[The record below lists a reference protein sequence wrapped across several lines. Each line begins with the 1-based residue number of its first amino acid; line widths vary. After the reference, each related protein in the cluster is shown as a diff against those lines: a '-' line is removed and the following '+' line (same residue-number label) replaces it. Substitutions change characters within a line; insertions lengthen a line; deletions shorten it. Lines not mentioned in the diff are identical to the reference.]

1 MKKLLLVVGLFTGL
15 IILVTSQGFADDTK
29 KEIEELKRRIE
40 ELEKKEASKGTAG
53 DVTGELSDKITEK
66 ISFSGAVELD
76 FSYAN
81 DSDPANNTV
90 NDSTSDLDIGTVE
103 LGAEIKFHEYVTGNF
118 LLKGENLDKDDKVFW
133 DEATITIRK
142 EGFPLYFIGGKRG
155 QPFGVFESHLI
166 NDPITKDCYEIAKTG
181 ATVGFTPD
189 ILGLDASFTAYRGEV
204 LMGHMLDGA
213 YGLGRDYKDAAG
225 VLPVWRTGGMGA
237 GYAET
242 DDVSSYIGNITVSP
256 IEGLTLASFYDS
268 EPGDG
273 NRNETVGGMFNFKIW
288 KLTFDAEYMKAVSR
302 EKDSADN
309 KEYKESA
316 WFGAVALQVTEPLEL
331 AARYE
336 SFDDDIAG
344 DQDGTLK
351 NRYSLGA
358 NYTLFKKDNFSTTIM
373 AEYRKSDYEKASGS
387 IFDDNLDE
395 FFVRLA
401 MAF

>member
-1 MKKLLLVVGLFTGL
+1 VKKLLLVVGLLTGL

-53 DVTGELSDKITEK
+53 GVTGEIADKIAEK

-81 DSDPANNTV
+81 DGNPGDKTD

-103 LGAEIKFHEYVTGNF
+103 LGAEIKFHEYVTGNL
-118 LLKGENLDKDDKVFW
+118 LLKGEALDSGNDRVFW
-133 DEATITIRK
+133 DEATIAIQK
-142 EGFPLYFIGGKRG
+142 EGFPVYFIGGKRG

-166 NDPITKDCYEIAKTG
+166 NDPITKECYEIAKTG
-181 ATVGFTPD
+181 ATVGFTPGL
-189 ILGLDASFTAYRGEV
+189 LGLDISGTVYKGEV
-204 LMGHMLDGA
+204 LADTL
-213 YGLGRDYKDAAG
+213 Y
-225 VLPVWRTGGMGA
+225 GA
-237 GYAET
+237 GFGLARDNSPAYAAT

-256 IEGLTLASFYDS
+256 IEGLTFAAFYDS

-273 NRNETVGGMFNFKIW
+273 DRNETIGSMFKFQIW
-288 KLTFDAEYMKAVSR
+288 KLTFDAEYMKALSR
-302 EKDSADN
+302 EKNFTAD
-309 KEYKESA
+309 KAYKESA
-316 WFGAVALQVTEPLEL
+316 WFGAVAFQVADPLEL

-336 SFDDDIAG
+336 GFDDDRGG

-358 NYTLFKKDNFSTTIM
+358 NYTLFQKENFSTTLM
-373 AEYRKSDYEKASGS
+373 TEYRRSDYEKTSGS
-387 IFDDNLDE
+387 IFDDKLDE